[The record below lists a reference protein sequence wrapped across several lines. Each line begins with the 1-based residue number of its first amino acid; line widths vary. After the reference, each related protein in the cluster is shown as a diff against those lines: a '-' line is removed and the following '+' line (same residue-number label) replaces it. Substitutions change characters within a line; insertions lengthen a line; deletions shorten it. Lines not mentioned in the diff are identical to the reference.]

1 MYATWDFISFTLS
14 KCLIP
19 QKAVT
24 ISPQKICNDKV
35 KHNPFAHHNFPQLEL
50 GELCKCQTLQIF
62 DFLLAAACF
71 TFFTVNVSCNGPNFP
86 FFDCEEF
93 WFFLTVNK
101 MLTYVVTFKTL
112 TKNYLMN
119 LFTGNFIICF
129 NVFHCFTIIL
139 LIGSCFA
146 SEICFYHMV
155 IIFYVL
161 KDFSKTVWQ
170 ICMSLMK
177 YVKTWFLWFAPLL
190 RDSCKGF
197 LYEGADILK

>member
-1 MYATWDFISFTLS
+1 MAIVVYIWFYKLCMLLEISFHSHFPSIWSHKKQWPSHHKRFAMIKLNTTFLRITTFPNWNWENFVNVKNCKSLTFYWLLLVLQHFSQQMFLVMVPIFLFLIVKNFGFFWLWSVVRTLH
-14 KCLIP
+14 C
-19 QKAVT
+19 
-24 ISPQKICNDKV
+24 
-35 KHNPFAHHNFPQLEL
+35 F
-50 GELCKCQTLQIF
+50 IF
-62 DFLLAAACF
+62 DFW
-71 TFFTVNVSCNGPNFP
+71 
-86 FFDCEEF
+86 D
-93 WFFLTVNK
+93 K

-161 KDFSKTVWQ
+161 KDFSKT
-170 ICMSLMK
+170 
-177 YVKTWFLWFAPLL
+177 
-190 RDSCKGF
+190 
-197 LYEGADILK
+197 

>member
-1 MYATWDFISFTLS
+1 MVPIFLFLIVKNFGFFWLWSVVRTLH
-14 KCLIP
+14 C
-19 QKAVT
+19 
-24 ISPQKICNDKV
+24 
-35 KHNPFAHHNFPQLEL
+35 F
-50 GELCKCQTLQIF
+50 IF
-62 DFLLAAACF
+62 DFW
-71 TFFTVNVSCNGPNFP
+71 
-86 FFDCEEF
+86 D
-93 WFFLTVNK
+93 K

-161 KDFSKTVWQ
+161 KDFSKNIVWQ